1 MTNNCLLDGIQMPNV
16 SSNFHN
22 IHGMAGA
29 AMIDGAH
36 LCSGEL
42 ANHLGLDL
50 HGHIHNALYDVLSIA
65 LALNQWMQQGQ
76 LKPSLFNSK
85 STIH

>member
-1 MTNNCLLDGIQMPNV
+1 MPNV

-50 HGHIHNALYDVLSIA
+50 HGHIHNALYDALSIA

>member
-1 MTNNCLLDGIQMPNV
+1 LTNNCLLDGIQMPNV
-16 SSNFHN
+16 SANFHN

-50 HGHIHNALYDVLSIA
+50 HGHIHNALYVVLSIA